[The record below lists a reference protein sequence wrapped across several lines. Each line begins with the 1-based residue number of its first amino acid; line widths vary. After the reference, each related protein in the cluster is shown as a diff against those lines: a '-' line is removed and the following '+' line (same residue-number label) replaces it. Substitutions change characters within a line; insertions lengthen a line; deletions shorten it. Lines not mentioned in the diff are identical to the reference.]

1 MAVSQRMWK
10 LEQERKRRE
19 RLKRQRQRRNCAI
32 LVLVLAI
39 VAVVAVVLLNTDKK
53 EKTEPQAPPSDVF
66 VDSKAVSDPYTTTRE
81 ISDIKASFFKDSAFA
96 GNALAQTIGM
106 YGILENADFYAGVNV
121 DLENVYETT
130 PSGSTTSI
138 SEQFKSKRFKKI
150 FLAFGENEL
159 SKLKSSEFKKDY
171 LKLVDKI
178 RDYQPDAKIYLISIP
193 PVTPEASDA
202 ERNGITMK
210 KIMEFNRRIM
220 SIAVDE
226 ELYYVDAVDAL
237 GDNKDFMP
245 GGVSSDG
252 VNLNKAAA
260 IDLLYYISKE
270 AYIPDAEDLADMD
283 VDEEEEDEDES
294 EETDE
299 VKKPQKT
306 QPPQP
311 TATVNVFKDSVN
323 GKKKGE

>member
-53 EKTEPQAPPSDVF
+53 DKPEVQDVPANVF
-66 VDSKAVSDPYTTTRE
+66 VDNKAVSDPYTTIRE

-96 GNALAQTIGM
+96 GNALAQTVGM

-138 SEQFKSKRFKKI
+138 SEQFKSKRFRKI
-150 FLAFGENEL
+150 FLSFGENEL
-159 SKLKSSEFKKDY
+159 SNLKSSEFKTEY
-171 LKLVDKI
+171 QKLIEKI
-178 RDYQPDAKIYLISIP
+178 KDYQPDAKLYLIAIP
-193 PVTPEASDA
+193 PVTPETSDA
-202 ERNGITMK
+202 EYNGITMN
-210 KIMEFNRRIM
+210 KIMEFNKRII

-226 ELYYVDAVDAL
+226 ELYYVDTIDAL
-237 GDNKDFMP
+237 GDNKDFLP
-245 GGVSSDG
+245 KGVSSDG
-252 VNLNKAAA
+252 INLNKAAT

-283 VDEEEEDEDES
+283 IDEEAEDEES

-299 VKKPQKT
+299 VQKPQKT

-311 TATVNVFKDSVN
+311 TATVNVFKDSVKE
-323 GKKKGE
+323 KKKGE